1 MLFSFCLQMLL
12 GRKMTVA
19 LFGPWGLCVSLL
31 KTLVCTRLGRAALS
45 ILSLAEAVLF

>member
-1 MLFSFCLQMLL
+1 MMFSFCLQMLL

-31 KTLVCTRLGRAALS
+31 KTLVCTRLVREALS
-45 ILSLAEAVLF
+45 ILPLAEAVLF

>member
-1 MLFSFCLQMLL
+1 MMFSFCLQMLL

-31 KTLVCTRLGRAALS
+31 KTLVCTRLAREALS
-45 ILSLAEAVLF
+45 ILPLAEAVLF